1 MNQKQRRLL
10 DQLQSHFP
18 LTGRP
23 YRTLARRMGM
33 SEPQLLLEITR
44 LKKQGVI
51 RRIGAIV
58 SAGAIRY
65 HTVLLAAAVPLP
77 RVERVASRLN
87 RREEVTHNYL
97 RPGKYNVWFT
107 LHCATQRG
115 LRLLIRQI
123 QSIKGIEDLLVLPA
137 EKVYKIS
144 AVFPL

>member
-1 MNQKQRRLL
+1 MNQEQRSLL

-18 LTGRP
+18 LSQRP
-23 YRTLARRMGM
+23 YRTLARRLGM
-33 SEPQLLLEITR
+33 PEPRLRQKIAR
-44 LKKQGVI
+44 LKERGVI

-87 RREEVTHNYL
+87 RMEEVTHNYL

-107 LHCATQRG
+107 LHSATPRG
-115 LRLLIRQI
+115 LRLLIRRI
-123 QSIKGIEDLLVLPA
+123 QSMKEIEDLLVLPA